1 MRTPKEQNRP
11 ALVSLARG
19 LVLIASLVAIG
30 YLLQLSEFGT
40 AFDRAWVDREVLA
53 RGTTGVVLFIA
64 VSGLFIAIGL
74 PRQIF
79 CFLGGYAYG
88 FPEGTTLAVAA
99 TTVGCIATFFYARL
113 LGRESLRRRFGP
125 RLRRFDHFLERH
137 PFSATLVLRLI
148 PIANNLVVNLMAGV
162 SSVRALPY
170 FASSA
175 IGFVPQTLVFVLL
188 GTGVYVDAGLQ
199 IALAVL
205 LFLVS
210 AVIGLVIFQRY
221 RNMPV
226 LDAVVGPSTPVRGR
240 RR

>member
-1 MRTPKEQNRP
+1 
-11 ALVSLARG
+11 
-19 LVLIASLVAIG
+19 
-30 YLLQLSEFGT
+30 
-40 AFDRAWVDREVLA
+40 
-53 RGTTGVVLFIA
+53 
-64 VSGLFIAIGL
+64 
-74 PRQIF
+74 
-79 CFLGGYAYG
+79 
-88 FPEGTTLAVAA
+88 
-99 TTVGCIATFFYARL
+99 
-113 LGRESLRRRFGP
+113 
-125 RLRRFDHFLERH
+125 
-137 PFSATLVLRLI
+137 
-148 PIANNLVVNLMAGV
+148 V